1 MFFKSMTEEEK
12 AEQTIGVLQGLYNAY
27 KLHIVDDEF
36 MFAVK
41 EIGKAVP
48 KEPIRKKWMPNLC
61 PTCGVDLGGECN
73 DGYYENPRYDHCPN
87 CRQMIRHDD

>member
-41 EIGKAVP
+41 EIGKAAP
-48 KEPIRKKWMPNLC
+48 KEPIRKKMDAKSLS
-61 PTCGVDLGGECN
+61 DLRRR
-73 DGYYENPRYDHCPN
+73 PR
-87 CRQMIRHDD
+87 RRMQRWLLRKSTV